1 VRTRTK
7 ARQRAVESLFEAEQR
22 GVLSTEIFE
31 RNPDVNDYAIEL
43 AGLVELHMDRIDE
56 VISTYS
62 QDWPLERM
70 PAVDRAIVRVA
81 IAELLWR
88 PEVDSGVAV
97 SEAVEIAATLST
109 PESGKFI
116 NGVLGQ
122 IANIRGSLTG
132 LQKF

>member
-1 VRTRTK
+1 MRTRTK

-122 IANIRGSLTG
+122 IANIRCSLTG
-132 LQKF
+132 L

>member
-1 VRTRTK
+1 MRTRTK

-43 AGLVELHMDRIDE
+43 AGLVELHLDRIDE

-81 IAELLWR
+81 IAELLWL

-132 LQKF
+132 L

>member
-1 VRTRTK
+1 MRTRTK

-62 QDWPLERM
+62 QDWRLERM

-132 LQKF
+132 L

>member
-1 VRTRTK
+1 MRTRTK

-22 GVLSTEIFE
+22 GVMPTDVFE
-31 RNPDVNDYAIEL
+31 RNPDVNDYAVEL
-43 AGLVELHMDRIDE
+43 AALVELHIDRIDE

-62 QDWPLERM
+62 QAWPLDRM
-70 PAVDRAIVRVA
+70 PAVDRAIVRVG

-97 SEAVEIAATLST
+97 SEAVEIAAILST

-122 IANIRGSLTG
+122 IATIRGSLTA
-132 LQKF
+132 L

>member
-1 VRTRTK
+1 MRTRTK

-22 GVLSTEIFE
+22 GVNSTEVFE
-31 RNPDVNDYAIEL
+31 RNPDVNDYAREL
-43 AGLVELHMDRIDE
+43 AALVELHIDRIDE

-81 IAELLWR
+81 IAELLWQ

-122 IANIRGSLTG
+122 IASIRGSLTA
-132 LQKF
+132 L

>member
-1 VRTRTK
+1 MRTRTK

-97 SEAVEIAATLST
+97 SEAVEIAATLGT

-132 LQKF
+132 L

>member
-1 VRTRTK
+1 MRTRTK

-22 GVLSTEIFE
+22 GVTASEVLE
-31 RNPDVNDYAIEL
+31 RNPDVNDYAVEL
-43 AGLVELHMDRIDE
+43 ATLVEQNMDRIDE

-62 QDWPLERM
+62 QAWPLDRM

-81 IAELLWR
+81 IAELVWL

-97 SEAVEIAATLST
+97 SEAVEIAAMLST

-122 IANIRGSLTG
+122 IATIRGSLTA
-132 LQKF
+132 L

>member
-1 VRTRTK
+1 MRTRTK

-22 GVLSTEIFE
+22 GVLSSEIFE

-43 AGLVELHMDRIDE
+43 AGLVEIHMDRIDE

-81 IAELLWR
+81 IAELLWL

-132 LQKF
+132 L

>member
-7 ARQRAVESLFEAEQR
+7 ARQRAIESLFEAEQR
-22 GVLSTEIFE
+22 KVTSTEILE
-31 RNPDVNDYAIEL
+31 RNPDVNDYAVEL
-43 AGLVELHMDRIDE
+43 ALLVEQHIDRIDE

-62 QDWPLERM
+62 QDWPLDRM
-70 PAVDRAIVRVA
+70 PAVDRAILRVA

-97 SEAVEIAATLST
+97 SEAVEIAAILST
-109 PESGKFI
+109 PESGRFI

-122 IANIRGSLTG
+122 IATLRGSLTA
-132 LQKF
+132 L

>member
-1 VRTRTK
+1 MRTRTK

-22 GVLSTEIFE
+22 GVTSSEVFD

-43 AGLVELHMDRIDE
+43 AALVEQHMDRIDE

-62 QDWPLERM
+62 RAWPLDRM
-70 PAVDRAIVRVA
+70 PAVDRAIVRVG

-122 IANIRGSLTG
+122 IATIRGSLTA
-132 LQKF
+132 L

>member
-22 GVLSTEIFE
+22 SVKSIEIFE

-43 AGLVELHMDRIDE
+43 AALVELHIDRIDE

-81 IAELLWR
+81 IAELLWK

-97 SEAVEIAATLST
+97 SEAVEIAAVLST

-116 NGVLGQ
+116 NGILGQ
-122 IANIRGSLTG
+122 IASIRGSLTA
-132 LQKF
+132 L

>member
-22 GVLSTEIFE
+22 GVQSTEIFE

-43 AGLVELHMDRIDE
+43 AGLVELHIDRIDE

-81 IAELLWR
+81 IAELLWL

-116 NGVLGQ
+116 NGLLGQ

-132 LQKF
+132 L

>member
-1 VRTRTK
+1 MRTRTK

-22 GVLSTEIFE
+22 GVTSPEVFD

-43 AGLVELHMDRIDE
+43 AALVEQHMDRIDE

-62 QDWPLERM
+62 QAWPLDRM
-70 PAVDRAIVRVA
+70 PAVDRAIVRVG

-116 NGVLGQ
+116 NGLLGQ
-122 IANIRGSLTG
+122 IATIRGSLTG
-132 LQKF
+132 L

>member
-22 GVLSTEIFE
+22 GVTATDVFE

-43 AGLVELHMDRIDE
+43 AALVETNIDRIDE
-56 VISTYS
+56 VIATYS
-62 QDWPLERM
+62 QAWPLERM
-70 PAVDRAIVRVA
+70 PAVDRAIVRVG

-97 SEAVEIAATLST
+97 SEAIEIAAVLST
-109 PESGKFI
+109 PESGRFI
-116 NGVLGQ
+116 NGLLGQ
-122 IANIRGSLTG
+122 IATIRGSLTAI
-132 LQKF
+132 

>member
-1 VRTRTK
+1 MRTRTK

-81 IAELLWR
+81 IAELLWL

-109 PESGKFI
+109 PESSKFI

-132 LQKF
+132 L

>member
-1 VRTRTK
+1 MRTRTK

-81 IAELLWR
+81 IAELLWL

-122 IANIRGSLTG
+122 IANLRGSLTG
-132 LQKF
+132 L

>member
-1 VRTRTK
+1 MRTRTK

-70 PAVDRAIVRVA
+70 P
-81 IAELLWR
+81 
-88 PEVDSGVAV
+88 VAV

-132 LQKF
+132 L

>member
-22 GVLSTEIFE
+22 AVTSAEIFE
-31 RNPDVNDYAIEL
+31 RNPEVNDYAKEL
-43 AGLVELHMDRIDE
+43 AGLVEAHMDRIDE

-97 SEAVEIAATLST
+97 SEAVEIASTLST

-122 IANIRGSLTG
+122 VASIRGSLTAI
-132 LQKF
+132 

>member
-1 VRTRTK
+1 MRTRTK

-22 GVLSTEIFE
+22 GVLSTEIIE

-132 LQKF
+132 L

>member
-22 GVLSTEIFE
+22 GVNTSDVFE

-43 AGLVELHMDRIDE
+43 ASLVEQNIDRIDE

-62 QDWPLERM
+62 QSWPLDRM
-70 PAVDRAIVRVA
+70 PAVDRAIVRVG

-97 SEAVEIAATLST
+97 SEAVEIAASLST

-116 NGVLGQ
+116 NGLLGQ
-122 IANIRGSLTG
+122 IASIRGSLTA
-132 LQKF
+132 L

>member
-1 VRTRTK
+1 MRTRTK

-81 IAELLWR
+81 IAELLWL

-116 NGVLGQ
+116 NGVFGQ

-132 LQKF
+132 L

>member
-1 VRTRTK
+1 MRTRTK

-22 GVLSTEIFE
+22 GVESTEIFE

-43 AGLVELHMDRIDE
+43 AGLVELHIDRIDE

-81 IAELLWR
+81 IAELLWL

-116 NGVLGQ
+116 NGLLGQ

-132 LQKF
+132 F